1 MRETEHLF
9 DDCEIASPSNTDTRV
24 KEIVMDKDTPDMLS
38 PEWTE
43 YVKTLFD
50 ESELVEGNPLVHG
63 LRRVSEQVLGEII
76 FSGPTQVFP
85 VQSESGVGRATVV
98 FTVRFASGLEC
109 SEVADSWEGN
119 TDDTFCAFAVSIAS
133 TRAEA
138 RALRKALKMR
148 GVAAE
153 ELTKK
158 DTAKIVRQASQVT
171 RQSDGEYNDT
181 AGMTENQARFLDG
194 KCKQLDV
201 NVHKLFISL
210 KIDPKRVITKFA
222 ASDAIEAVN
231 ELQRGNVP
239 SDLAGYSSEWRN

>member
-119 TDDTFCAFAVSIAS
+119 TDDYIF
-133 TRAEA
+133 
-138 RALRKALKMR
+138 
-148 GVAAE
+148 
-153 ELTKK
+153 
-158 DTAKIVRQASQVT
+158 VRSQ
-171 RQSDGEYNDT
+171 
-181 AGMTENQARFLDG
+181 FLLLA
-194 KCKQLDV
+194 QEQ
-201 NVHKLFISL
+201 KLE
-210 KIDPKRVITKFA
+210 PCVRH
-222 ASDAIEAVN
+222 
-231 ELQRGNVP
+231 
-239 SDLAGYSSEWRN
+239 